1 MDTQE
6 DPEVHVHRI
15 GRTGRAGKSGL
26 ALSLYIAAESHRVN
40 AIEDYQES
48 PINFSAI
55 DSLQVNHKL
64 DSRPSMVTLCI
75 NEGRKGKVRP
85 GDILGALTNE
95 SGITGDQVG
104 KIDIFDHH
112 AYVAVERS
120 IADKALQ
127 QLSTGKIK
135 GRYFKV
141 RKLQ

>member
-1 MDTQE
+1 M
-6 DPEVHVHRI
+6 
-15 GRTGRAGKSGL
+15 
-26 ALSLYIAAESHRVN
+26 
-40 AIEDYQES
+40 
-48 PINFSAI
+48 
-55 DSLQVNHKL
+55 
-64 DSRPSMVTLCI
+64 
-75 NEGRKGKVRP
+75 RP

-104 KIDIFDHH
+104 KIDIFDRQ

-135 GRYFKV
+135 GRYFKA